1 MFWEMHALFQEK
13 IPNIFIGYLFLLQF
27 FSLRF
32 FKANLKEALAYFAGI
47 GKLLQFF
54 LWTTYSST

>member
-54 LWTTYSST
+54 L